1 MESQLLSAAASA
13 AVASSQK
20 RAIGYRLGQRV
31 QHKTAKWQGLVCG
44 FDPACTM
51 DEEWIAHAT
60 ANAPFAEGTNQPFYQ
75 VLVDDN
81 LTPGLFEVAY
91 VPQER
96 LLSFE
101 DLAVE
106 EEIKAI
112 EHPYTYLLFFGM
124 DAKVRVRDS
133 QLQELQGPPALKPG
147 LLVSD
152 VA

>member
-1 MESQLLSAAASA
+1 
-13 AVASSQK
+13 
-20 RAIGYRLGQRV
+20 
-31 QHKTAKWQGLVCG
+31 
-44 FDPACTM
+44 
-51 DEEWIAHAT
+51 
-60 ANAPFAEGTNQPFYQ
+60 
-75 VLVDDN
+75 
-81 LTPGLFEVAY
+81 
-91 VPQER
+91 
-96 LLSFE
+96 
-101 DLAVE
+101 VE